1 MTLIYALSGIAL
13 NHLTDWN
20 PSYSVNR
27 HDVQWTA
34 QSISD
39 ASVQHFLVTYGYE
52 KEFKQY
58 YQPSP
63 EQLKIFLKDGSV
75 IIDLRT
81 GSGVVEFLK
90 RRPMFFEV
98 NYLHYNPK
106 RLWTWFSDVFCVALI
121 LIAITGLFIIKG
133 KKGIT
138 GRGAWMT
145 GLGVIVPLFFLLA
158 YL

>member
-1 MTLIYALSGIAL
+1 MTLIYSLSGIAL
-13 NHLTDWN
+13 NHMADWN

-34 QSISD
+34 ETISPE
-39 ASVQHFLVTYGYE
+39 SVRTFLAGYGYE
-52 KEFKQY
+52 KDYKQH
-58 YQPSP
+58 YQPTP
-63 EQLKIFLKDGSV
+63 DQLKIFLKDGSAIV
-75 IIDLRT
+75 DLQT
-81 GSGVVEFLK
+81 GVGGVEFLK
-90 RRPMFFEV
+90 RRPLFFEV

-106 RLWTWFSDVFCVALI
+106 LLWTWFSDLFCVALI

-145 GLGVIVPLFFLLA
+145 ILGILVPLAFLIA